1 MGFNYGIEKKKF
13 NEEWKKLQKE
23 YEEAGMSEKSI
34 QEIYE
39 FDLNVFRKNRTEI
52 NHIISRD
59 RHVQSKDRCDFCNHR
74 YGYDY
79 IIRSKGAG
87 QKQMREASEQ

>member
-34 QEIYE
+34 W
-39 FDLNVFRKNRTEI
+39 FRKMW
-52 NHIISRD
+52 
-59 RHVQSKDRCDFCNHR
+59 Q
-74 YGYDY
+74 
-79 IIRSKGAG
+79 
-87 QKQMREASEQ
+87 

>member
-23 YEEAGMSEKSI
+23 YEEAGMSEKSS

-39 FDLNVFRKNRTEI
+39 FDLNVFRKNKK
-52 NHIISRD
+52 SG
-59 RHVQSKDRCDFCNHR
+59 K
-74 YGYDY
+74 
-79 IIRSKGAG
+79 KGGGKA
-87 QKQMREASEQ
+87 

>member
-1 MGFNYGIEKKKF
+1 MKKKKF

-39 FDLNVFRKNRTEI
+39 FDLNVFRKNRTDGI
-52 NHIISRD
+52 NIWI
-59 RHVQSKDRCDFCNHR
+59 
-74 YGYDY
+74 
-79 IIRSKGAG
+79 
-87 QKQMREASEQ
+87 QKNR